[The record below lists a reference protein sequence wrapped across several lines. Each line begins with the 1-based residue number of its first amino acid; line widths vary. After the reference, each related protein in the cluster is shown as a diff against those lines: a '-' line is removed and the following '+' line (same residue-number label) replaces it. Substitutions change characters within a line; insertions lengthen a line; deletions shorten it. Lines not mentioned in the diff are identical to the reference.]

1 MFYGRVDVYWPD
13 RPMES
18 YRINKETVAIGRST
32 GNDIVLDSTTVSRY
46 HITLTFHEQ
55 HALLEDLDSVNGT
68 YVDGKRLRPHE
79 PLMLR
84 GGEEVQVGEAR
95 LIYHPPVPSGNA
107 LAYGAE
113 DVTQRVELSRP
124 SYRVALEGPDMPV
137 APGAH
142 VQATLTLENVGDEDD
157 RYFIEIVGLP
167 KGWARAERVEL
178 PLAAGEEAQIVIS
191 FKPLRRSD
199 SAPGER
205 PFTVRV
211 RSQANPAEVLE
222 APAILHVL
230 PFSGFGMALE
240 TATTAN
246 DGRFT
251 LYLHNQGNAP
261 LSLTLQGVDA
271 AQTLWVRVPSGPV
284 HLAAGER
291 RTVGGTV
298 RPRKPRWFGQAREHA
313 FVLQVH
319 ANNPSGF
326 VAALPGRYVEQ
337 PRLPQWAAWVGV
349 PMLVL
354 LVVALLGGV
363 VWAVRGTSMQPP
375 PPPEIISFDV
385 DRTSISLGEQVVLS
399 WSVQNADALTLITKT
414 MRGQRQY
421 TLSPD
426 MTGYAL
432 TPDQTGIH
440 TLILEAHNGK
450 ARQSASAYVEVRPVV
465 TLEVSVPGSEDV
477 LVRNVQHEVLI
488 RWSVVGAREYDGGYT
503 VWLESSDVA
512 SVLHAPPMPLTGE
525 QRVTVIPAGEAET
538 WAVTLYAEGWDQ
550 VLAHTTQALPVIYPV
565 CELRTERA
573 VVYSGPGETYPLLMP
588 PQSVGEASGTISYS
602 PIARD
607 PSGAWLQVLVG
618 VENPRMGWVQRADFV
633 CANFDPARL
642 VVSGNYPPPPTPTQ
656 TLSPKPTAT
665 TPLEPTP

>member
-46 HITLTFHEQ
+46 HITLRFQEQ

-68 YVDGKRLRPHE
+68 YVDGRRLRPHE

-84 GGEEVQVGEAR
+84 GGEEIQVGEAR
-95 LIYHPPVPSGNA
+95 LIYHPPSVSEGA
-107 LAYGAE
+107 SAQTGAE
-113 DVTQRVELSRP
+113 EVTQRVELSRP
-124 SYRVALEGPDMPV
+124 TYRVALAGPDMPI

-142 VQATLTLENVGDEDD
+142 VQATLTLENLGAEDD
-157 RYFIEIVGLP
+157 RYFIEIEGLP

-178 PLAAGEEAQIVIS
+178 PLEAGEEAQIMIS

-211 RSQANPAEVLE
+211 RSKSNPSEAIE
-222 APAILHVL
+222 APAVLHVL

-240 TATTAN
+240 TVPLASA
-246 DGRFT
+246 GRFK

-261 LSLTLQGVDA
+261 LALTLQGVDK
-271 AQTLWVRVPSGPV
+271 AQALQVRLPAG
-284 HLAAGER
+284 HIQLAAGER
-291 RTVGGTV
+291 RTVVGTV
-298 RPRKPRWFGQAREHA
+298 RPRRPRWFGKAREHV
-313 FVLQVH
+313 FVMQAH
-319 ANNPSGF
+319 ANDPSGF
-326 VAALPGRYVEQ
+326 VAALPGRYLEQ
-337 PRLPQWAAWVGV
+337 PRLPQWVAWVGV
-349 PMLVL
+349 PALVL
-354 LVVALLGGV
+354 LLVALVGGLVWALGG
-363 VWAVRGTSMQPP
+363 RGDQNAPAPVIASFEVAQP
-375 PPPEIISFDV
+375 
-385 DRTSISLGEQVVLS
+385 SIALGEQVVLS
-399 WSVQNADALTLITKT
+399 WDVQGADALTLTAKT
-414 MRGQRQY
+414 ARGQRRY

-426 MTGYAL
+426 TTAYTL

-440 TLILEAHNGK
+440 TLILEAANGK
-450 ARQSASAYVEVRPVV
+450 AHSSASAYVEVLPVV
-465 TLEVSVPGSEDV
+465 TLTVSVPGGENV

-488 RWSVVGAREYDGGYT
+488 QWSVVGAREYDGGYT

-525 QRVTVIPAGEAET
+525 QRVTVIPAGEAEE

-550 VLAHTTQALPVIYPV
+550 VLTRATQTLPVVYPV
-565 CELRTERA
+565 CELNAERA
-573 VVYSGPGETYPLLMP
+573 VVYSGPGEAYPALLP
-588 PQSVGEASGTISYS
+588 PQQVGEAGSTISYS

-618 VENPRMGWVQRADFV
+618 VENPRMGWVRRADFV
-633 CANFDPARL
+633 CANFDPSRL
-642 VVSGNYPPPPTPTQ
+642 VVSTNYPPPPTAVPQ
-656 TLSPKPTAT
+656 PTAS
-665 TPLEPTP
+665 PSPTPTP